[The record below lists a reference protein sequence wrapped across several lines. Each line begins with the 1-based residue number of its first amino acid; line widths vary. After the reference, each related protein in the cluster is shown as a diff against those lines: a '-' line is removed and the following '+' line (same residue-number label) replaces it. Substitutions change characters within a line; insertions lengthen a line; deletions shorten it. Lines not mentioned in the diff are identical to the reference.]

1 MTSESQLRAL
11 SPWLALGL
19 ASTHPQVVFS
29 CPAGVGRLDLT
40 PQNNILFMRVKTTL
54 PLRQN
59 TKTPICERTL
69 ASESEFDS
77 TLYG

>member
-29 CPAGVGRLDLT
+29 CPAGVGRHDLT
-40 PQNNILFMRVKTTL
+40 LQNNILFMRVKTTFHFGKTRK
-54 PLRQN
+54 PLFVD
-59 TKTPICERTL
+59 EH
-69 ASESEFDS
+69 
-77 TLYG
+77 